1 MRILREA
8 EVKERTGLSRSTR
21 WRLERKGLFPKRV
34 LLTSHAK
41 GWLDDDINEWIRSRV
56 SMPEKKKGEQPKSR
70 LCMAVVVADNA

>member
-8 EVKERTGLSRSTR
+8 DVEEKTGLSRTTR

-41 GWLDDDINEWIRSRV
+41 GWLDEDIDEWIRIRM
-56 SMPEKKKGEQPKSR
+56 SMPEKDKGGQS
-70 LCMAVVVADNA
+70 